1 VEAEQLLIEL
11 GVEPQVEIQ
20 TREQI
25 VSESLST
32 SPLRSKRRLAV
43 HEPSGLFS
51 MDLELTIN
59 NTDDMIAAIDFAH
72 LSPWAE
78 AEFGV
83 WARPAFPTGDLPA
96 LGRAFGEYWSLNV
109 LRAKTWARCNAEF
122 ASLLHDPSP
131 QSTSNLQDS
140 GASSSRAVVH
150 AHLGR
155 RDLQFSRNGASLL
168 IQWEIDLDWTGAAN
182 SVVSAS
188 CALPASWRDA
198 DERGSFALVG
208 PAFKRLV
215 EERGVME
222 AVKIMIRTIL
232 GEDSG

>member
-1 VEAEQLLIEL
+1 VEAERLSIDL
-11 GVEPQVEIQ
+11 GVEPHVEIQ
-20 TREQI
+20 TWEQV

-32 SPLRSKRRLAV
+32 SPLRTKRRLAV
-43 HEPSGLFS
+43 HDPSGLFS
-51 MDLELTIN
+51 MDLEFTIN
-59 NTDDMIAAIDFAH
+59 STDDTIAAIDFTH

-83 WARPAFPTGDLPA
+83 WARRALHTGDVPA

-109 LRAKTWARCNAEF
+109 LRAKTWARCSAVF

-131 QSTSNLQDS
+131 QSTSDPQDS
-140 GASSSRAVVH
+140 DASDSRAVVH

-155 RDLQFSRNGASLL
+155 RDLQFSRNGACLL
-168 IQWEIDLDWTGAAN
+168 IQWEIGLDWTGAAN

-215 EERGVME
+215 EERGVMD